1 MAKLEGYSV
10 KISGL
15 DADHT
20 YVLSDDGYVWPCFGR
35 SSGGHKICY
44 GSGSSAQAECISKPD
59 STADLV
65 YAITGVCH
73 QASNRILW
81 PTSNH
86 SIVSEAKGYWA
97 SAFLYGTY
105 GTKLSKWED
114 KKKKCCGNNGD
125 DKETSGDVSASDE
138 GGMEPTKNTGDTE
151 LIEKIHTLHS
161 QLLEKENLKK
171 SGEARVD
178 DTSGLDILVPVEE
191 MKLVAN
197 YKLGKNYN
205 KKKIESLQRVQ
216 EEILKEKK
224 DLDVSLIKKT
234 LAPIDYAG
242 KVNRL
247 LNDML
252 NEFHRLLGAEDYKK
266 FLNLEPG
273 EELQLI
279 DPEILSQ
286 SR

>member
-44 GSGSSAQAECISKPD
+44 GTGSSAQAECISKPD
-59 STADLV
+59 STAGLV
-65 YAITGVCH
+65 YAISGVCH

-105 GTKLSKWED
+105 GTALSKWDE

-125 DKETSGDVSASDE
+125 DE
-138 GGMEPTKNTGDTE
+138 GGMESTKNGGDTE

-171 SGEARVD
+171 PGEASVD

-191 MKLVAN
+191 MKLVAH
-197 YKLGKNYN
+197 YKLGKNFDT
-205 KKKIESLQRVQ
+205 KKIESLQRVQ
-216 EEILKEKK
+216 EELLKEKK
-224 DLDVSLIKKT
+224 DRDARFIKKT
-234 LAPIDYAG
+234 LVPIDYAA

-273 EELQLI
+273 EEIQLI
-279 DPEILSQ
+279 DHEILSK
-286 SR
+286 SM